1 MTAFLPLL
9 NQTFQRT
16 VIRLP
21 RNQQQPKN
29 NTVEGILKVKPTN
42 RLIDLIE
49 VVETELIT
57 CSFRCVNPA
66 VGIDIQPG
74 DSVLIV
80 NTQSSTFRAGD
91 SLKVVEVNESNVNI
105 VNPIVGITLTLIK
118 NVKRYH
124 TN

>member
-1 MTAFLPLL
+1 MTAFQPLL
-9 NQTFQRT
+9 SQTFQKT

-80 NTQSSTFRAGD
+80 NTQASTFRAGD
-91 SLKVVEVNESNVNI
+91 SLKVVEVNESNINI